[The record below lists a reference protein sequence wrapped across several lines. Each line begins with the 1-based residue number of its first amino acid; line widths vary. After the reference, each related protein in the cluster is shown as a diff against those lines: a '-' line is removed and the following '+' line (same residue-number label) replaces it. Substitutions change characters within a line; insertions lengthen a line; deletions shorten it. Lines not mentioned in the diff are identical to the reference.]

1 MTVVDKRLTVRTM
14 SLIAT
19 AVTLRS
25 DSTRDPFYV
34 GGSKYNSTMNER
46 DKMDWDNV
54 INWDAVDKLT
64 DEQVSAI
71 LDMFDK

>member
-1 MTVVDKRLTVRTM
+1 M
-14 SLIAT
+14 
-19 AVTLRS
+19 
-25 DSTRDPFYV
+25 DPFYV
-34 GGSKYNSTMNER
+34 GGTQYNSNNER

-64 DEQVSAI
+64 DEQVSDI

>member
-1 MTVVDKRLTVRTM
+1 M

-34 GGSKYNSTMNER
+34 GGSKYNSTNER
-46 DKMDWDNV
+46 TLMDWENV
-54 INWDAVDKLT
+54 INWEAVEALT

>member
-1 MTVVDKRLTVRTM
+1 
-14 SLIAT
+14 
-19 AVTLRS
+19 
-25 DSTRDPFYV
+25 
-34 GGSKYNSTMNER
+34 
-46 DKMDWDNV
+46 MDLENV